1 MLRLGWFSSAR
12 GQTSARLLKAVH
24 DACEKQGLDASIE
37 VVFCDQ
43 DPGEGENADRFQDLV
58 RSCGYPLVTLSYQGF
73 RRQRR
78 QPVPKVHEP
87 LPSWRAEY
95 DLEIMDR
102 LKPYPFDLGV
112 LAGYMLVISE
122 NMCRRY
128 DLLNLHPSA
137 PGGLVGNWRQVI
149 WQLIAERAKES
160 GVMMHLATP
169 QLDAGQVV
177 TYCSY
182 PIVGP
187 GIDRRWRELEGARVE
202 DLRICQGDNNALFAE
217 IRRRGVARELPL
229 MVATLRSLAQG
240 RIRIARG
247 RATNH
252 DGDPISGFDLTEE
265 VERSVAKS

>member
-12 GQTSARLLKAVH
+12 GQTSAQLLKAVH
-24 DACEKQGLDASIE
+24 DAREQQGLDASIE

-43 DPGEGENADRFQDLV
+43 DPGESENADRFQDLV
-58 RSCGYPLVTLSYQGF
+58 RSWGYPLVTLSYQGF

-78 QPVPKVHEP
+78 QPAPKVHEP
-87 LPSWRAEY
+87 LPPWRAEY

-102 LKPYPFDLGV
+102 LKRYPFDVGV
-112 LAGYMLVISE
+112 FAGYMLVVSE
-122 NMCRRY
+122 GMCRHY
-128 DLLNLHPSA
+128 DLLNLHPA
-137 PGGLVGNWRQVI
+137 TPGGPAGTWRQVI
-149 WQLIAERAKES
+149 WQLITERAKES

-187 GIDRRWRELEGARVE
+187 GINRLWRELEGARVE
-202 DLRICQGDNNALFAE
+202 DLRTCQGDNNALFVE
-217 IRRRGVARELPL
+217 IRRRGVARELSL
-229 MVATLRSLAQG
+229 MIATLRSLAQG
-240 RIRIARG
+240 RIRIAGG

-265 VERSVAKS
+265 VERSVPKS